1 MKQKWWKKAAV
12 NETKWNVKK
21 KIKKEWDDEMNGYIN
36 LKLIYGKTIGRQK
49 HEWQ

>member
-21 KIKKEWDDEMNGYIN
+21 KIKKRMG
-36 LKLIYGKTIGRQK
+36 
-49 HEWQ
+49 

>member
-21 KIKKEWDDEMNGYIN
+21 KNKKRMG
-36 LKLIYGKTIGRQK
+36 
-49 HEWQ
+49 

>member
-21 KIKKEWDDEMNGYIN
+21 KNKKKNGMM
-36 LKLIYGKTIGRQK
+36 K
-49 HEWQ
+49 

>member
-21 KIKKEWDDEMNGYIN
+21 KIKKEWDVM
-36 LKLIYGKTIGRQK
+36 K
-49 HEWQ
+49 